1 MEEILEKEKQ
11 QREEMIE
18 KQKQDREQIK
28 ENSKKEKDKKIKK
41 SFTILG
47 ISIWRILA
55 YFIIY
60 SVVGYLIETAFGA
73 LTKGVIESRKSFLYG
88 PFCSIYG
95 VGAVVMIIFLQYFRK
110 NNYTLFAGGFIIGSI
125 VEYLVSWVGEII
137 LHVKWWDY
145 SSVPLNIEGRVC
157 VFFSLF
163 WGILAIYLMSHV
175 NPKID
180 ELIDKI
186 KAKFNLKFLK
196 TITITMIILMF
207 LDCVFTGFALRM
219 FYTRI
224 TTEKGLELEGVEEY
238 IVDYEKMYEAPNIK
252 KFVDTYLNDEVML
265 KTFPNLKVTE
275 KNGTIIYVSDL
286 FTHIQPY
293 YVRIFTPKVPGAVIE
308 GN

>member
-1 MEEILEKEKQ
+1 MEEILEKELQ
-11 QREEMIE
+11 QEELTE
-18 KQKQDREQIK
+18 
-28 ENSKKEKDKKIKK
+28 KKEIKQEIKKDNNKKSKK

-73 LTKGVIESRKSFLYG
+73 LTKGVLESRKSFLYG

-95 VGAVVMIIFLQYFRK
+95 VGAVIMIVFLQYFRK

-125 VEYLVSWVGEII
+125 VEYIVSWVGEII

-145 SSVPLNIEGRVC
+145 SAVPLNIEGRVC

-180 ELIDKI
+180 TLIDKI
-186 KAKFNLKFLK
+186 KERFNLKFLK

-224 TTEKGLELEGVEEY
+224 TTQQGLELEGVDEY
-238 IVDYEKMYEAPNIK
+238 LVDYETMYENPNIK

-275 KNGTIIYVSDL
+275 KDGTIIYVSDL
-286 FTHIQPY
+286 FKHIQPY
-293 YVRIFTPKVPGAVIE
+293 YIRIFTPKVPGAVIE